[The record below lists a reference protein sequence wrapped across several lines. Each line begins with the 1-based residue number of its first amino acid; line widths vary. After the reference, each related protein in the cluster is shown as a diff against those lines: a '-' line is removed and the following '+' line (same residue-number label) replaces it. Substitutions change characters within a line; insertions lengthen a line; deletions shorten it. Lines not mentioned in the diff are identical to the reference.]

1 MTNTDLKI
9 LQGCLGSPRAGMR
22 IGFFEGCWVLSTNSD
37 QNYVILCYHRN
48 WDEFMK
54 LVREYSD
61 YVEGE

>member
-9 LQGCLGSPRAGMR
+9 LQGCLGSPRDDMR
-22 IGFFEGCWVLSTNSD
+22 IGFYKMGWMLATN
-37 QNYVILCYHRN
+37 NGKKYVILCYHKN